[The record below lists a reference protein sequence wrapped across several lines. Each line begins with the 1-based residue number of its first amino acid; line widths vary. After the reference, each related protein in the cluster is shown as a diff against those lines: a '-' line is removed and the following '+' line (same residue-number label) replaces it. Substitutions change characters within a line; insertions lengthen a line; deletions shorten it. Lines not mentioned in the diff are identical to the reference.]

1 MKDEK
6 KKHLKALKRKAKL
19 NSRKKNL
26 AIQIAAQQLKI
37 KTGTEFNPLTNKE
50 WKKTRTVKTLLG
62 TKEVPF
68 FDLSFIIQL
77 STKTMDMI
85 NSGIDNSV
93 TEEMVEWFCKSI
105 SDSDPLDLPKT
116 RDFSNKIITSSE
128 VYATMDWLM
137 GHASYSW
144 ISKRMEWFSKH
155 LHLVNNKKMRLMIS
169 QRLSVTNLDYIDAD
183 DMQKCSKGLTLKEKL
198 MLSNWQSC
206 ESEERYTSINKLET
220 IINNATEDDY
230 IYIYRTFKVR
240 KGRAIRKGMNK
251 NSTTHVEGSGISYSI
266 SKTSAINVAWWLHK
280 STAEKFGITEQ
291 QLREHFSQMSHF
303 QSYGETPLQLQDDV
317 HCALGLF
324 KVHKDKIIGM
334 SDRVKEEEVIV
345 HPSDV
350 ELIDYK
356 FLNHEDFISSF
367 GVMSLTQTMNPARC
381 TGIAG
386 MQFLHHSLVNRDSWL
401 DVFQYIVSK
410 KEMSEKQLLMEMIL
424 EGDCRVGSNLIKEVF
439 SFYGYDEQKTNMS
452 IEVFCT
458 KSSRFIMGLGTKL
471 TGQVLRSVRPASKY
485 YVEEVA

>member
-144 ISKRMEWFSKH
+144 ISKRMEWFS
-155 LHLVNNKKMRLMIS
+155 
-169 QRLSVTNLDYIDAD
+169 
-183 DMQKCSKGLTLKEKL
+183 
-198 MLSNWQSC
+198 
-206 ESEERYTSINKLET
+206 
-220 IINNATEDDY
+220 
-230 IYIYRTFKVR
+230 
-240 KGRAIRKGMNK
+240 
-251 NSTTHVEGSGISYSI
+251 
-266 SKTSAINVAWWLHK
+266 
-280 STAEKFGITEQ
+280 
-291 QLREHFSQMSHF
+291 FSQ
-303 QSYGETPLQLQDDV
+303 Q
-317 HCALGLF
+317 
-324 KVHKDKIIGM
+324 
-334 SDRVKEEEVIV
+334 
-345 HPSDV
+345 
-350 ELIDYK
+350 
-356 FLNHEDFISSF
+356 
-367 GVMSLTQTMNPARC
+367 
-381 TGIAG
+381 
-386 MQFLHHSLVNRDSWL
+386 
-401 DVFQYIVSK
+401 
-410 KEMSEKQLLMEMIL
+410 
-424 EGDCRVGSNLIKEVF
+424 
-439 SFYGYDEQKTNMS
+439 
-452 IEVFCT
+452 
-458 KSSRFIMGLGTKL
+458 
-471 TGQVLRSVRPASKY
+471 
-485 YVEEVA
+485 